1 MKAYFVRKA
10 TDHEVVGLFVA
21 SSVALLAT
29 VVDECCDPT
38 SCEYALATMGGVM
51 VSSVTAS
58 RWPLPDDSPAGRTG
72 LEGAVLSQ
80 QWQEDLSEAYNGLE
94 WRSLKP
100 AVLRMLRALNRN
112 AGRTEAG
119 TG

>member
-21 SSVALLAT
+21 PSVALLAT

-38 SCEYALATMGGVM
+38 SCEYAPATMGGVM

-58 RWPLPDDSPAGRTG
+58 RWPLSDDSPVGRTG

-80 QWQEDLSEAYNGLE
+80 QWQEDLSETYNGLE

-100 AVLRMLRALNRN
+100 AVLRMLRALN
-112 AGRTEAG
+112 AGRTKVR